1 MEPAFGRP
9 GRTGGSPACWAADA
23 VRCFLR
29 DRESH
34 HCEPS
39 DDDGSGRFDHPVG
52 PGDAGCGRPAGRCQG
67 AWQAHGRSERHHPA
81 VQLQEAR
88 RDHRVGY
95 DLDMVHAVAKRL
107 GAGGRDRSVSSAERI
122 PMLKDGKLD
131 FVATSMT
138 RTPER
143 LKDIDFSFIYFVTPH
158 AVIVQEIER
167 HHLGAPACGKK
178 SFLGQHVDRRPQSQ
192 GGRARRRAGLCARL
206 CAGLRLLK
214 EDKVDAFP
222 TDETVLRAIV
232 QQDGR
237 PDEYVFLSDF
247 TKSRNVG
254 FALKKDEPRFKD
266 AINKALLDVETSGE
280 AVKIFDAW
288 FGPQSQ
294 EPMARKFKIQAD

>member
-1 MEPAFGRP
+1 MGRGRREMLSQGPGEPP
-9 GRTGGSPACWAADA
+9 IVKHRTKTVLAVSITLLALATPAAADRLDDVKA
-23 VRCFLR
+23 RGKLLVGVSDTTPPFSFKKPG
-29 DRESH
+29 EST
-34 HCEPS
+34 
-39 DDDGSGRFDHPVG
+39 VI
-52 PGDAGCGRPAGRCQG
+52 
-67 AWQAHGRSERHHPA
+67 
-81 VQLQEAR
+81 
-88 RDHRVGY
+88 GY
-95 DLDMVHAVAKRL
+95 DLDVVHAVAKRL
-107 GAGGRDRSVSSAERI
+107 GLVVEPVSVSSAERV

-158 AVIVQEIER
+158 AVIVRKSSGIASVRQ
-167 HHLGAPACGKK
+167 LAGKK
-178 SFLGQHVDRRPQSQ
+178 ASS
-192 GGRARRRAGLCARL
+192 ASTSTAGPNLKEVVPGVELVYVRDYELAF
-206 CAGLRLLK
+206 GLLK
-214 EDKVDAFP
+214 EGKVDAFP

-237 PDEYVFLSDF
+237 PEEYVFLSDF

-254 FALKKDEPRFKD
+254 FALKKEEPRFKD

-294 EPMARKFKIQAD
+294 EPMVRKFKIQAD